1 MIEEQILARL
11 RAYSIAFYQKDFD
24 KVIDYLYP
32 DEIKSLRNNLQWMA
46 KMLSPFG
53 ETDGFLN
60 LFKDLK
66 SLDELETL
74 ADKEFVSMFFSGA
87 TRKLSREKIVE
98 MVNTMEILEID
109 HAEYIANVKYAFNN
123 VFSEMDYRIESEVN
137 LILSEG
143 EWFVLF
149 NTGMEENFERY
160 RKQLKHYESAKE
172 KDNLN
177 LSNTPDDDIELFA
190 VYGYRTYDEDI
201 VIEPRF
207 KDAGEFSDGLAP
219 VKVFSK
225 WGYINK
231 KGEITI
237 TPKYNKA
244 EMFSEG
250 CAVIGQ
256 LHPDV
261 YHLYGF
267 INTKGKPIT
276 KCIYREAF
284 AFSEGLAAVR
294 IDDTW
299 GFINRKGKMAIGFQ
313 YDEVESFEGGEAI
326 VEIDDSRLV
335 IDKKGNV
342 LRELPNDWEDDDDDD
357 DWDDDDDDDNGNDGI
372 DFGDLF

>member
-1 MIEEQILARL
+1 MIEEEILARL
-11 RAYSIAFYQKDFD
+11 RAYSMAFYQKDFD

-32 DEIKSLRNNLQWMA
+32 DEIKSLRDNLQWMA

-53 ETDGFLN
+53 ETDGFLT

-66 SLDELETL
+66 SLDELKTL
-74 ADKEFVSMFFSGA
+74 TDKDFVSMFFSGA
-87 TRKLSREKIVE
+87 TRKLSSDKIVE
-98 MVNTMEILEID
+98 MVNTMEIIEID
-109 HAEYIANVKYAFNN
+109 HAEYIANVKYAFKN

-143 EWFVLF
+143 QWFVLF

-160 RKQLKHYESAKE
+160 RRQLKHYENAKK

-177 LSNTPDDDIELFA
+177 LSNTPDDDVERFA

-201 VIEPRF
+201 IIKQRF

-231 KGEITI
+231 KGEIAI
-237 TPKYNKA
+237 VPKYTKA
-244 EMFSEG
+244 ENFSEG

-256 LHPDV
+256 IQPDI

-267 INTKGKPIT
+267 INTKGEAIT

-299 GFINRKGKMAIGFQ
+299 GFINDKGKMGIGFQ
-313 YDEVESFEGGEAI
+313 YDEVESFDDGEAI
-326 VEIDDSRLV
+326 VSIDDNRFI

-342 LRELPNDWEDDDDDD
+342 LRKLSDEWGDEDWENDDDDED
-357 DWDDDDDDDNGNDGI
+357 I
-372 DFGDLF
+372 DFRDLF